1 MRGEALNKN
10 LALNLRKSLTD
21 AERVLWYNL
30 RDRRL
35 GGWKFRRQHAV
46 GPFIVDFVCLEKKLV
61 IEVDGGQHAEMI
73 DQDDNRTD
81 YLSKSGY
88 KVVRFW
94 NNQVLQE
101 TEAVLQVIFDELSED
116 VLPHPNP
123 LPQRGEGIKSKKTM
137 R

>member
-1 MRGEALNKN
+1 MNKN
-10 LALNLRKSLTD
+10 LALNLRKSMTD

-73 DQDDNRTD
+73 VQDDNRTE

-88 KVVRFW
+88 KIVRFW

-101 TEAVLQVIFDELSED
+101 TEAVLQVILNEVSEEAP
-116 VLPHPNP
+116 PHPNP
-123 LPQRGEGIKSKKTM
+123 LPQGGEGIKSKKTM

>member
-1 MRGEALNKN
+1 MNKN
-10 LALNLRKSLTD
+10 LALNLRKSMTD

-73 DQDDNRTD
+73 VQDDNRTE

-88 KVVRFW
+88 RVVRFW

-101 TEAVLQVIFDELSED
+101 TEAVLQVILDEVSEEA
-116 VLPHPNP
+116 PSHPDP
-123 LPQRGEGIKSKKTM
+123 LPQGEEGIKSKKTM